1 MNRQSFLI
9 NLAIYWKDPQKTR
22 SMLVWSTRAG
32 KQESELLPGLCGAYP
47 QGEWSQRLSVLDSIL
62 RVISVQ
68 HSLGNKQQVW
78 KVLSIQQ
85 KQTLWTNTI
94 LTVLSYRWANHNKIT
109 RLLLKQ
115 TKVGAKGVKGMKARE
130 YDTTVSE
137 SSCVYP
143 SFRAVC
149 LKHKKSKWT
158 ELPRCISPGGVFWKP
173 QCNRNITR
181 TETSSS
187 QAYRV
192 N

>member
-62 RVISVQ
+62 RDISVQ

-78 KVLSIQQ
+78 KVVSIQQ

-115 TKVGAKGVKGMKARE
+115 TKVGAKGVKGIPPTITESTGVWHNGFRIFMCVSIIQGCLFKTQKIKVNWIAQMYIPRRSFLK
-130 YDTTVSE
+130 TTV
-137 SSCVYP
+137 
-143 SFRAVC
+143 
-149 LKHKKSKWT
+149 
-158 ELPRCISPGGVFWKP
+158 
-173 QCNRNITR
+173 
-181 TETSSS
+181 
-187 QAYRV
+187 
-192 N
+192 